1 MEIYYAIM
9 NILDYYAKRHKA
21 LTPDTIRILN
31 SLASINGDEIPDIAD
46 ANDCGNCKTW
56 TGIVRKLSKQFDSGM
71 RF

>member
-21 LTPDTIRILN
+21 LTPDIIRILN

-46 ANDCGNCKTW
+46 TNDCGKCKTW
-56 TGIVRKLSKQFDSGM
+56 SGIVRKLSKQFDNGE